1 MVSLVVLL
9 LFLRYTIQD
18 EPQISGQKQA
28 AADTS
33 ETCLQDA
40 FTQVAQAC

>member
-9 LFLRYTIQD
+9 LFLRYILQD
-18 EPQISGQKQA
+18 EPQLSGQKQA

-33 ETCLQDA
+33 EICLQDA
-40 FTQVAQAC
+40 FIQVAQAC